1 MLKVFLV
8 FSLICTPAMAQ
19 EVALSL
25 DQAIEKAKN
34 YSPEMKLQANQI
46 EKIRLE
52 KRSVLGEA
60 LPNVSTS
67 YNVNNYI
74 DKPVINGFSLN
85 SKYERT
91 FDFTIIS
98 LFR

>member
-34 YSPEMKLQANQI
+34 QFNFSHADP
-46 EKIRLE
+46 
-52 KRSVLGEA
+52 
-60 LPNVSTS
+60 LPFIYLLYCFQS
-67 YNVNNYI
+67 
-74 DKPVINGFSLN
+74 
-85 SKYERT
+85 
-91 FDFTIIS
+91 
-98 LFR
+98 